1 MEIEFR
7 AWDKIYNHFH
17 EGDLIREYVLGD
29 FIDDPQ
35 YEVTQ
40 YIGLKDKNGVKI
52 FVGDIVKQ
60 TDNSGWDYVSVG
72 DIVVKDGAFVMK
84 TYKHGISHSFLNN
97 RGRYN
102 DGHSS
107 FDYDIEFEVIGN
119 VYENNE
125 LLMTQ

>member
-7 AWDKIYNHFH
+7 AWDKVYKHFH

-40 YIGLKDKNGVKI
+40 YIGIKDKNGVKI
-52 FVGDIVKQ
+52 FVGDIVRQ
-60 TDNSGWDYVSVG
+60 TDNSGWGYISIG
-72 DIVVKDGAFVMK
+72 DIVVKDGAFVMR
-84 TYKHGISHSFLNN
+84 TYKYGVSHSSLSN
-97 RGRYN
+97 RGHYN

-119 VYENNE
+119 VYKNNE